1 MTKRTNTSGPI
12 YRVPFRRRR
21 EGKTDYR
28 KRLKLLVSRKP
39 RVVVRKSNKYIRMQL
54 VLGDSQGDNTFV
66 AAISSELKGYD
77 YEGGKCNIPAA
88 YLTGL
93 LFGRKAKDAGF
104 DEAILD
110 IGLHTPIH
118 GSTVYAALKGA
129 IESGMSL
136 PHDPAVFPS
145 DERIRGEH
153 IAKFLQ
159 KPAIS
164 DNFDMVKEKILAEHK
179 GKEEIAR
186 T

>member
-1 MTKRTNTSGPI
+1 MTKRTNESGPT
-12 YRVPFRRRR
+12 YRVQFRRRR
-21 EGKTDYR
+21 EAKTDYR
-28 KRLKLLVSRKP
+28 KRLKLLLSRKP

-54 VLGDSQGDNTFV
+54 VLGDTFGDNTLV
-66 AAISSELKGYD
+66 SALSSELKGYE

-93 LFGRKAKDAGF
+93 LFGRKAIEAGF
-104 DEAILD
+104 GEAILD

-118 GSTVYAALKGA
+118 GSKVYAALKGA
-129 IESGMSL
+129 IDSGMTL
-136 PHDPAVFPS
+136 PHDSAVSPS

-164 DNFDMVKEKILAEHK
+164 DNFEIVKEKIMSEK
-179 GKEEIAR
+179 KKEEKETA
-186 T
+186 